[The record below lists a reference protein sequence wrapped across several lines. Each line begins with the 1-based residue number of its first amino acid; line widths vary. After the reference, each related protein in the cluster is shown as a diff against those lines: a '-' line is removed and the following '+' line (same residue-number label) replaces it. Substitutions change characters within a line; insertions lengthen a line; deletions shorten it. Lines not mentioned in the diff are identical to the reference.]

1 MKNFLFLLVAIIL
14 EVIATSTLKKSENF
28 TKIIPTLITLVG
40 YAGAF
45 YFLSLTLRTIPIGI
59 AYALWSGIGIVLV
72 TIAAYFIY
80 KQKLD
85 LPAIVG
91 IAFIII
97 GVIIIQVFS
106 KSNAH

>member
-1 MKNFLFLLVAIIL
+1 MKNFVFLIVAIIL

-28 TKIIPTLITLVG
+28 TKLLPTVITLAG

-72 TIAAYFIY
+72 TITAYFIY

-85 LPAIVG
+85 LAAIIG

-97 GVIIIQVFS
+97 GVIIIQLFS
-106 KSNAH
+106 KSSAH

>member
-1 MKNFLFLLVAIIL
+1 MKNILFLLLAIIL
-14 EVIATSTLKKSENF
+14 ETIATSTLKASENF
-28 TKIIPTLITLVG
+28 TKLIPTIITLTG

-45 YFLSLTLRTIPIGI
+45 YLLSLTLRTIPIGI

-72 TIAAYFIY
+72 TLVAYFYY

-85 LPAIVG
+85 LPALIG
-91 IAFIII
+91 IAFIIV

-106 KSNAH
+106 KSSAH